1 MAVTQQQIADLAG
14 VSRGTVHRALNKS
27 GSVKPEVAQRIL
39 EIADELG
46 YQPNRAGSMLVRTHR
61 PLQLGVI
68 IQSTETPFIQ
78 EVLSE
83 IEAAR
88 ADIKNNGAELII
100 YTNEQLDITKQL
112 QALNELAEKGVDG
125 ISLAPIQDHRV
136 VDKINKLTEQ
146 GIPVV
151 TFNTDLPD
159 SERLCYVG
167 QDNFQSGRACAS
179 LMNGLLGGTG
189 KVLIV
194 TGYHNNISHR
204 RRTEGFS
211 QEMQQVFNDI
221 ELLPVVACQDNR
233 ELAAELV
240 TQTIAEHPDLK
251 GIYNTANG
259 QLGTCDAVK
268 ALGLGKQI
276 HMICHDLV
284 PENIANLKNG
294 LIDFIID
301 QGAQTQAVQPIHIL
315 IDFLIGG
322 SEPEQDQHYT
332 HIDIYNSY
340 NLAEPI

>member
-27 GSVKPEVAQRIL
+27 GPVKQEVAERIL
-39 EIADELG
+39 AIAEELG

-61 PLQLGVI
+61 PLKLGVI

-78 EVLSE
+78 KILSE

-88 ADIKNNGAELII
+88 EEIKNNGAELIL
-100 YTNEQLDITKQL
+100 YTNEQLDLKKQL
-112 QALNELAEKGVDG
+112 QALDELYKEGVDG

-136 VDKINKLTEQ
+136 VQKINKLKEEN
-146 GIPVV
+146 IPVV

-159 SERLCYVG
+159 SMRLCYVG
-167 QDNFQSGRACAS
+167 QNNYQSGRACAS
-179 LMNGLLGGTG
+179 LMNGLLCGKG

-194 TGYHNNISHR
+194 TGYHNSISHQR
-204 RRTEGFS
+204 RVEGFRH
-211 QEMQQVFNDI
+211 EIKNVFKDI
-221 ELLPVVACQDNR
+221 ELLPVVACQDKRDIAR
-233 ELAAELV
+233 ELVKKAFQE
-240 TQTIAEHPDLK
+240 QPDLQ

-268 ALGLGKQI
+268 ELGIGDQV

-284 PENIANLKNG
+284 PENIVNLKNG
-294 LIDFIID
+294 LIDFIVD
-301 QGAQTQAVQPIHIL
+301 QGAKTQAVKPVNIL
-315 IDFLIGG
+315 IEYIISGIK
-322 SEPEQDQHYT
+322 PEQENHFT

-340 NLAEPI
+340 NLRESI